1 MATSLS
7 ASWVLADS
15 FDAVPCHSPRPI
27 DFWED
32 EPEVSLI
39 TCPTCDGEGYVFAL
53 HGDYDVLQPC
63 DGVKG
68 QVRL

>member
-1 MATSLS
+1 MATSLCIP

-15 FDAVPCHSPRPI
+15 FDAVTVHEPMPI

-39 TCPTCDGEGYVFAL
+39 TCPCCDAV
-53 HGDYDVLQPC
+53 V
-63 DGVKG
+63 
-68 QVRL
+68 